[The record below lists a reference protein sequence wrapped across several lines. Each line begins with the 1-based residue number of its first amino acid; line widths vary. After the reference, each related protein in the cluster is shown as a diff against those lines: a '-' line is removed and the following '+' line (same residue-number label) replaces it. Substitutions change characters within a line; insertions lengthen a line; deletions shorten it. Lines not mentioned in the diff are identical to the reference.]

1 MRPLQKCL
9 TMAAPSK
16 QFVAPPM
23 EKIRKAEGSVYPGSP
38 DTCIA
43 CSPAALEA
51 KEGAFWALEEGDDS
65 GIHWGKYLPSGT
77 GKDRGGICGRELVTG
92 VWEQEG
98 TSSA

>member
-1 MRPLQKCL
+1 MLPLQKCL

-23 EKIRKAEGSVYPGSP
+23 EKIRKAEGSVYPGSR
-38 DTCIA
+38 DTHVA
-43 CSPAALEA
+43 FSPAASEA
-51 KEGAFWALEEGDDS
+51 KEGALPALEEGDGS

-92 VWEQEG
+92 
-98 TSSA
+98 